1 MPFNLLKKYPDLLEL
16 ASYNTHDRNECLR
29 KIYKRDIE
37 EYDLFFRNARIYPT
51 KNESDETT
59 FDTHFAHLTTKEFE
73 ETNELGGTEKKRSFD
88 MFRSVRLHW
97 VKTHIEEETN
107 EADILVFSN
116 DYPRVRTYIWNKKEK
131 YVVIL
136 EPQRK
141 SNCYYL
147 LTAYYLYEKK
157 SLKQME
163 SKYKNRM
170 DKVV

>member
-59 FDTHFAHLTTKEFE
+59 FNTHFAHLTTKEFE
-73 ETNELGGTEKKRSFD
+73 ETNELGEIVKKRSFD
-88 MFRSVRLHW
+88 MFRSIRLHW
-97 VKTHIEEETN
+97 VRAHIEEITN
-107 EADILVFSN
+107 EPDILVFSN
-116 DYPRVRTYIWNKKEK
+116 EYPHIRTYIWNKKEK

-141 SNCYYL
+141 PNSYYL
-147 LTAYYLYEKK
+147 LTAYYLNEKK
-157 SLKQME
+157 SIKQME
-163 SKYKNRM
+163 SKYKKRM
-170 DKVV
+170 SKVV